1 MLETSKTK
9 KILFFNLFFAFF
21 IIILYSPGFIG
32 LSILKGNVAL
42 RIFSGVLIV
51 LLVALFIFCN
61 KSFLEMKQK
70 KFVTKN
76 QNGIQKA
83 ESYMKEYC
91 ASKYLGSIA
100 QSAIIQNAK
109 INKERIN
116 FERLVENRFS
126 KDSLSYDKFM
136 AVMETAE
143 KTLKN
148 GYMRIINKMI
158 VFDEEEYELL
168 VTGKYKY
175 DEIPDEIQEEKY
187 ALYERNLAEMREI
200 LRKNEEA
207 LLQLNKLTLELSD
220 FDISDEKM
228 EYTVADIKE
237 LLQQLDY
244 YKKA

>member
-1 MLETSKTK
+1 
-9 KILFFNLFFAFF
+9 
-21 IIILYSPGFIG
+21 
-32 LSILKGNVAL
+32 
-42 RIFSGVLIV
+42 
-51 LLVALFIFCN
+51 
-61 KSFLEMKQK
+61 MKQK

-168 VTGKYKY
+168 ITGKYKY